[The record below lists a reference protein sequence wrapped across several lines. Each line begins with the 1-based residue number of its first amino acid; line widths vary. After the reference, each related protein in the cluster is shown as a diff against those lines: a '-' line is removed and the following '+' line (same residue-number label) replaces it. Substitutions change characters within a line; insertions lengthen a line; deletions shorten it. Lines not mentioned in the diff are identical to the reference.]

1 MFCWTVRYSLS
12 DGTVF
17 LAGQYGKACRRV
29 RYSLLGSTV
38 KLVGEYGILLRV
50 PTDLKISAFAGLSST
65 VVSKRVGWPQEEG
78 QICGPVRYSLSESTV
93 SICWTVR
100 YSGGDGCGP
109 LLSAGTVFF
118 DDVRLPLRR
127 FLKRYVWGVPQGA
140 ICFGTMIDGGGSRNQ
155 PAERLHLISVDRPAA
170 PVSGDPP
177 RRGPRRA

>member
-38 KLVGEYGILLRV
+38 KLVGEYAIPFRV
-50 PTDLKISAFAGLSST
+50 PTDPEISAFAGLSLT
-65 VVSKRVGWPQEEG
+65 MVSKRGGWPQKEG
-78 QICGPVRYSLSESTV
+78 RICLLARQFLSESTV

-109 LLSAGTVFF
+109 FLSAGTVFF
-118 DDVRLPLRR
+118 GDVGQPN
-127 FLKRYVWGVPQGA
+127 VPSL
-140 ICFGTMIDGGGSRNQ
+140 GS
-155 PAERLHLISVDRPAA
+155 
-170 PVSGDPP
+170 
-177 RRGPRRA
+177 